1 MAGIHLIFF
10 FFLVPTA
17 LPFYFGQ
24 KDSELLWVRERER
37 EVREIGREGVS
48 FDILFWGRN
57 EEIDVIRLREYDLF
71 LFFNYNR
78 NFLLFEIF
86 GEGTK
91 QIELQCK
98 SNEWY
103 TTKPF
108 FGLNFFEL

>member
-1 MAGIHLIFF
+1 M
-10 FFLVPTA
+10 
-17 LPFYFGQ
+17 
-24 KDSELLWVRERER
+24 
-37 EVREIGREGVS
+37 S

-91 QIELQCK
+91 QISYNANLM
-98 SNEWY
+98 SG
-103 TTKPF
+103 TL
-108 FGLNFFEL
+108 LNHFSV

>member
-1 MAGIHLIFF
+1 MLS
-10 FFLVPTA
+10 TA
-17 LPFYFGQ
+17 LPFHFGQ

-37 EVREIGREGVS
+37 ERERERQVREIGREGVS

-78 NFLLFEIF
+78 NFLMSEIF

-103 TTKPF
+103 TTEPF
-108 FGLNFFEL
+108 FGLTFFEL

>member
-1 MAGIHLIFF
+1 MASIHLIFF
-10 FFLVPTA
+10 FGCQQLYHFILVKRIPNC
-17 LPFYFGQ
+17 FGL
-24 KDSELLWVRERER
+24 ERERER
-37 EVREIGREGVS
+37 KVREIGREGVS

-57 EEIDVIRLREYDLF
+57 EEIDVIRIREYDLF

-78 NFLLFEIF
+78 NFLLSEIF

-103 TTKPF
+103 TTEPF
-108 FGLNFFEL
+108 FSLNFFEL